1 MKEIV
6 NDIKNVQEFQNP
18 NFFDKFFD
26 YIPEQQKD
34 LLYEF
39 LFNSTIRD
47 LKYYAIIANLFKI
60 DICEKDPSI
69 DANNLPKDIF
79 LKIHYM
85 SKNEMI
91 KYILKIRTLDVYH
104 ISIEMLPLLVKYY
117 MLDIGS
123 DNIYDLSLS
132 NTQSRRSRAGKE
144 FEAIIELILI
154 GADIPLD
161 SQGNIGKKLFTDK
174 GLGKLVD
181 VVSPGVMEY
190 LIDKNDTVLISAKTT
205 LRERW
210 QEVPEEV
217 SRTGANSMY
226 LITLDDSVSQNVLD
240 ELYEANV
247 ILTTIESVKEKSY
260 KDNKR
265 VMTFEQLIKK
275 CKDVKE
281 DWEAYLFSDEQK
293 DEIITSLEK
302 QQAKHTN
309 HDFVLKYYA
318 ERLVKLMNK

>member
-1 MKEIV
+1 MNRDEFKEVVKAAREKKFLQPYELAYKVFNQLGYDEKSPDFFESSASKVVEEMRNACWNEFVSEEKVFTSDMLRELI
-6 NDIKNVQEFQNP
+6 DEDKIKNLSPVDAVSSFVT
-18 NFFDKFFD
+18 D
-26 YIPEQQKD
+26 YPE
-34 LLYEF
+34 
-39 LFNSTIRD
+39 
-47 LKYYAIIANLFKI
+47 
-60 DICEKDPSI
+60 
-69 DANNLPKDIF
+69 
-79 LKIHYM
+79 H
-85 SKNEMI
+85 
-91 KYILKIRTLDVYH
+91 
-104 ISIEMLPLLVKYY
+104 
-117 MLDIGS
+117 
-123 DNIYDLSLS
+123 IYDLSLS

-281 DWEAYLFSDEQK
+281 DWEAYSFSDEQK
-293 DEIITSLEK
+293 DEIIMSLEK

-318 ERLVKLMNK
+318 ERLAKLMNK